1 MKNYESII
9 AKVGEPFPR
18 EGRRSPQINPLFF
31 AVAFQ
36 QICPVKCFHKIGW
49 LKLVNERWLST
60 SEEVIKWELREQ
72 ILTLMRKQNVSC
84 FTQLTTGV
92 LSEITQMIR
101 LEQQREAFPD
111 LAPNI
116 IPVTNG
122 ILFWDPKS
130 RELKFRNY
138 TREDLILESLTVPY
152 IPNASA
158 PLFEGKLQEII
169 PDVDDRRVVQEYL
182 GASLFPA
189 NRTRKFLLLQG
200 EGGCGKS
207 LLVLLL
213 SQLLGPTRV
222 FDLNFK
228 NISGPFGFSDLT
240 TQTLLTASEAVSRGL
255 YSVGGDFVKKAVGG
269 DYFQTAQKFKNDRV
283 KHFGTYSLIIVTN
296 NKMQV
301 KFEGK
306 GLEWK
311 DRMLP
316 VFFSTTFRKSN
327 RTTRSLIS

>member
-84 FTQLTTGV
+84 FTQLATGV

-101 LEQQREAFPD
+101 LEQLREAFPD

-122 ILFWDPKS
+122 ILFWDPES

-158 PLFEGKLQEII
+158 PLFEEKLQEII
-169 PDVDDRRVVQEYL
+169 PDADDRRVVQEYL

-213 SQLLGPTRV
+213 SQLFGPTRV

-269 DYFQTAQKFKNDRV
+269 DYFQTAQ
-283 KHFGTYSLIIVTN
+283 
-296 NKMQV
+296 
-301 KFEGK
+301 
-306 GLEWK
+306 
-311 DRMLP
+311 
-316 VFFSTTFRKSN
+316 
-327 RTTRSLIS
+327 